1 MKKLRKHPKTQP
13 DDDWGFDDDR
23 VILDAEKL
31 AESHRIYHAPM
42 SQHVCKDAGC
52 HTVYGKTSLLHEIQE
67 IWDDFNLSL
76 RQREVMGMEVVRSRG
91 RTNREAT
98 LIRMFVS
105 TLDGSFIIRLSTSTE
120 LIQTRMG
127 DIKFETRDECTE
139 YFNYCVQLFGFSSS
153 MLVVDDE
160 GQGFFDD
167 LDELDGGFFDDL
179 DDLGDSDDDEDDWDT
194 EDDEDEPTW

>member
-13 DDDWGFDDDR
+13 EDDWGFDDDR
-23 VILDAEKL
+23 ATINDKEL
-31 AESHRIYHAPM
+31 AESHRRYHSPI
-42 SQHVCKDAGC
+42 SKHDCTDTGC
-52 HTVYGKTSLLHEIQE
+52 LTKYGKDSLLHEIQE
-67 IWDDFNLSL
+67 IWDDFDLSL

-91 RTNREAT
+91 RTNREGT

-105 TLDGSFIIRLSTSTE
+105 TIDGSFIIRLSTATE

-139 YFNYCVQLFGFSSS
+139 YFNYCIQLFGFSSS
-153 MLVVDDE
+153 LLVQDDE

-179 DDLGDSDDDEDDWDT
+179 DEIGDEDDWDS